1 MRKLHTAPQMSLGM
15 IRVSR
20 SRLVAPFLL
29 MFLNNESAIEIIRTY
44 FFFRWIKDLNFFFK
58 VNYKNTEE
66 TKGEDCKIFE

>member
-29 MFLNNESAIEIIRTY
+29 MFLNKESAIEIIGTY
-44 FFFRWIKDLNFFFK
+44 IFFFQVDQIFKCFFK
-58 VNYKNTEE
+58 
-66 TKGEDCKIFE
+66 